1 MADDTSSRI
10 GLEPLKGAENYSPW
24 AVQMKDL
31 LGELELWSY
40 VTGDEVLTPTTEPT
54 WKKKDGKALRQ
65 IRLRVARDLVALVSD
80 ADTSKEAW
88 DTLKTTF
95 RQSGTI
101 GIITLRRKLYT
112 LAMQEGGDIED
123 HLRSMREVR
132 AELRALGDK
141 VDDRDFSLAV
151 LTSLPASWDSF
162 IRSIDAEDLTA
173 TATIA
178 AKITPTKLIAR
189 ITQEANRTTARD
201 GGDFDNALV
210 VSDATCFRCGKRGHL
225 ARECR
230 SNRRDNGP
238 SRSEFSRARDQRHY
252 SSRSGSSHI
261 RAAEDDASESDT
273 DKSVGYIAW
282 MACEPESSLP
292 ALPDMEPSASDGN
305 SGPGVASRATS
316 GAWYFDSGATMHV
329 ACDQG
334 DFSEYR
340 ATPGATIRG
349 VGSAQIPKAGEG
361 TVKLT
366 AITGNKCIIITL
378 TKVAHV
384 PSASANLISISRIT
398 STSATVD
405 FTNKHV
411 TVRTR
416 DGEVILTGT
425 ANGHMFCACAE
436 TLHDTRSSTGKPDEH
451 LSIPTNTCN
460 SPVPRT
466 EGEPSD
472 PPVDLHSSK

>member
-141 VDDRDFSLAV
+141 VEDRDFSLAM

-162 IRSIDAEDLTA
+162 IRSIDAEDLIA

-201 GGDFDNALV
+201 GGDFDHALA

-230 SNRRDNGP
+230 SNRRDDGR
-238 SRSEFSRARDQRHY
+238 SRGEFSRARDHDR
-252 SSRSGSSHI
+252 SSRSDSG
-261 RAAEDDASESDT
+261 RARATKDDEPASDT
-273 DKSVGYIAW
+273 DEMVGYIAW
-282 MACEPESSLP
+282 MAREHDSTLAEHIDTKDS
-292 ALPDMEPSASDGN
+292 DSDGN
-305 SGPGVASRATS
+305 KQPDVAFSATS
-316 GAWYFDSGATMHV
+316 GAWFFDSGATMHI
-329 ACDQG
+329 ACDLR

-340 ATPGATIRG
+340 ATPGATITG
-349 VGSAQIPKAGEG
+349 IGGTSIPKVGEG

-366 AITGNKCIIITL
+366 AVAGNKHTIITL

-384 PSASANLISISRIT
+384 PSASANLISVRRIT
-398 STSATVD
+398 SNSATVD
-405 FTNKHV
+405 FTSKQV
-411 TVRTR
+411 TVRASN
-416 DGEVILTGT
+416 GNIILTGSI
-425 ANGHMFCACAE
+425 NGLMFRAHTEVLHGATLIAC
-436 TLHDTRSSTGKPDEH
+436 TPHKCGSILTSGGNSSD
-451 LSIPTNTCN
+451 L
-460 SPVPRT
+460 PR
-466 EGEPSD
+466 EGELPDPPSD
-472 PPVDLHSSK
+472 LRNSM